1 MDIKKIGK
9 IIFPVCKGGFKC
21 KMMWR
26 IPKSWSQCSTM
37 LTFWE
42 IGSFLKKM
50 AKWGLWQKTI
60 NFFIKLPIS
69 QKLSVVVHRD
79 QLFWIPRIILHQ
91 KHSFSTGN
99 NFFFNFFNT
108 KMTFLPL
115 LSQRPWLTHIYLNLA
130 HPKQVLHKLGRFFYY
145 LNIIK

>member
-9 IIFPVCKGGFKC
+9 IIFPVCKGGFLC

-99 NFFFNFFNT
+99 NFFSIFLIQKWRFYHFCHNDHGWPIYISTLHILSRCYISWVGFFN
-108 KMTFLPL
+108 
-115 LSQRPWLTHIYLNLA
+115 I
-130 HPKQVLHKLGRFFYY
+130 
-145 LNIIK
+145 